1 MVQERVS
8 GPMDLRWRSWR
19 GALTRTFGAFWSDK
33 LTDWAAALTYYSVLS
48 LFPALLLL
56 TALLGLLG
64 RATTDSMIATVRQ
77 VGPGSET
84 AFVVGALENVRST
97 QSLSGPLALV
107 GLVTAVWTAS
117 AYIGAFIRAANSL
130 YEIDEGRSIRKTLPL
145 RFGLTLIM
153 LAIAAACAVGVVV
166 TGTVARKVGQWLG
179 VGSAGIRVWDVLK
192 WPVLALLVSLAF
204 ALLYWAAPN
213 VRQPGF
219 RWLTPGSV
227 LAVVIWIAA
236 SAGFAFYVANFG
248 SFNKIYGS
256 LAAAVVFL
264 VWLWLTNLAVLIG
277 AEIDAELARGR
288 GIEQGHHPD
297 QSPFLPARDEPESQH
312 TPT

>member
-1 MVQERVS
+1 MAQERVS

-77 VGPGSET
+77 VGPGNET
-84 AFVVGALENVRST
+84 AFVVGALENLRNT

-130 YEIDEGRSIRKTLPL
+130 YEIDEGRSIWKTLPL
-145 RFGLTLIM
+145 RFGLTLTM
-153 LAIAAACAVGVVV
+153 LAVAAACAVGVVV

-227 LAVVIWIAA
+227 LAVLIWIAA

-248 SFNKIYGS
+248 SFNRVYGS
-256 LAAAVVFL
+256 LAAAVIFL
-264 VWLWLTNLAVLIG
+264 MWLWITNLAVLIG
-277 AEIDAELARGR
+277 ADIDAELARGR
-288 GIEQGHHPD
+288 GMEQGRHPD
-297 QSPFLPARDEPESQH
+297 QTPFLPPRDEPETQH
-312 TPT
+312 TQ

>member
-1 MVQERVS
+1 MAQERVS

-84 AFVVGALENVRST
+84 AFVVGALENLRNT

-130 YEIDEGRSIRKTLPL
+130 YEIDEGRSIWKTLPL

-153 LAIAAACAVGVVV
+153 LAVAAACAVGVVV

-179 VGSAGIRVWDVLK
+179 VGSAGMRVWDVLK

-227 LAVVIWIAA
+227 LAVLIWIAA

-248 SFNKIYGS
+248 SFNRVYGS
-256 LAAAVVFL
+256 LAAAVIFL
-264 VWLWLTNLAVLIG
+264 MWLWITNLAVLIG
-277 AEIDAELARGR
+277 ADIDAELARGR
-288 GIEQGHHPD
+288 GSDRSWPPGRC
-297 QSPFLPARDEPESQH
+297 RD
-312 TPT
+312 